1 MSPPPQGGEHEKEF
15 LIVLC
20 PSLAAEETNN
30 GDSVSLLLWDRRA

>member
-15 LIVLC
+15 LIFLC

-30 GDSVSLLLWDRRA
+30 GDSVSLLLRHRRT